1 MCTINRNYKDRLFRK
16 LFGDPANKSS
26 LLSLYN
32 ALMHT
37 DHTNV
42 DDLEINTIEDV
53 IYMNMKNDVSCII
66 DDQMVLLEQ
75 QSTYNPNMPIRGL
88 MYFSKL
94 YEKYLAGNYAIYS
107 SKLVKI
113 PAPVYLVLYNGTAN
127 EPDMKVLHL
136 HLLDAS
142 IGKMLEVNEWS
153 AAMLNINYGHNKEL
167 LDSCKVLK
175 DYSCFIH
182 RIRENSKTESIREAI
197 DKAVNDCIR
206 DDILKEYLSSHKSE
220 VIGMLFTEFDEKK
233 YQEYLIK
240 EAHEEGLQTGREEGL
255 QAGREE
261 GLQAGREEER
271 MRAIRMMYTLGISTD
286 VIAEKMQ
293 MTEEEVTRIIKTE

>member
-66 DDQMVLLEQ
+66 DDQMVLMEQ

-113 PAPVYLVLYNGTAN
+113 PAPVYFVLYNGEAN
-127 EPDMKVLHL
+127 EPDRKVLHL
-136 HLLDAS
+136 SDAF
-142 IGKMLEVNEWS
+142 IGRPLEINEWS
-153 AAMLNINYGHNKEL
+153 ATMLNINYGHNKEL

-182 RIRENSKTESIREAI
+182 RIREYNKTEPIREAV
-197 DKAVNDCIR
+197 DKAVKDCIR

-220 VIGMLFTEFDEKK
+220 VVGMLFTEFDEKK

-261 GLQAGREEER
+261 ER
-271 MRAIRMMYTLGISTD
+271 MRAIKMMYTLGISTD